1 MHYTDVFRPLEYYR
15 IDLAPGE
22 LPDVATID
30 ERAAAT
36 STNRQPTTG
45 ASVLVESLVRHGV
58 DVVFA
63 YPGGASMPMHQA
75 LTYYRDKIRTILPR
89 HEQGGIF
96 AAEGYARVTGR
107 PGVVMATSGPGALNL
122 VTGLADAKLDSLPIV
137 AITGQVPT
145 KVIGTDAFQETP
157 MVEVCRAITK
167 HHYLVQDARDI
178 ARIVKE
184 AFHIASTGRP
194 GPVLIDMP
202 KDIQNTLVVDPDYDV
217 AMDLPG
223 YRLPGPPSAEK
234 IRLVVEAI
242 KNSRRPIIYCGGGTV
257 AAGASEE
264 LREFVRKTG
273 IPVAMTLQGLG
284 AIPSDHYLALGMLGM
299 HGTVYS
305 NVAINE
311 ADLLLAFGVR
321 FDDRVT
327 GKLSEF
333 AKHGKIIHVDIDAS
347 EINKNKTAHIAVNS
361 DVKTTLKLLN
371 PIVEPGDYRDWHQQI
386 DAWRESDPM
395 TYSDRDDAILP
406 QYVIDEFSRIAR
418 GNFLMTTGVGQHQMF
433 AAQWTKFDRPRAWV
447 TSGGLG
453 SMGFGLPAAMGAQA
467 AFPDAL
473 VVDIDGDGSF
483 VMNIQELATVKCENL
498 PVKVIV
504 LNNQH
509 LGMVVQWEDR
519 FHGGNRAHTYL
530 GPVEHPEYT
539 GEGSGDLPDTTY
551 PDFVAISKGFG
562 IAARQIRRK
571 EEVIP
576 ALQEMIA
583 HPGPYVLDVLVPY
596 QEHVLPMIP
605 AGGTV
610 REIIKS

>member
-1 MHYTDVFRPLEYYR
+1 
-15 IDLAPGE
+15 
-22 LPDVATID
+22 VATID
-30 ERAAAT
+30 ERAVLT
-36 STNRQPTTG
+36 TKRQPTTG
-45 ASVLVESLVRHGV
+45 ASVLVESLARHGV

-178 ARIVKE
+178 TRIVKE

-234 IRLVVEAI
+234 LRMMVQAI
-242 KNSRRPIIYCGGGTV
+242 KASRRPIIYCGGGTV
-257 AAGASEE
+257 AAGASDE

-333 AKHGKIIHVDIDAS
+333 AKHGRIIHVDIDAS

-361 DVKTTLKLLN
+361 DVKTTLTMLN

-530 GPVEHPEYT
+530 GPVDHPEYT

-562 IAARQIRRK
+562 IAAKQIRHK

-576 ALQEMIA
+576 ALLEMIA

>member
-1 MHYTDVFRPLEYYR
+1 M
-15 IDLAPGE
+15 
-22 LPDVATID
+22 ATID
-30 ERAAAT
+30 DRATTAT
-36 STNRQPTTG
+36 KSLPTTG
-45 ASVLVESLVRHGV
+45 ADVLVESLARHGV
-58 DVVFA
+58 EVVFA

-75 LTYYRDKIRTILPR
+75 LTRQRDKIRTILPR

-96 AAEGYARVTGR
+96 AAEGYARVTGK

-167 HHYLVQDARDI
+167 HHYLVQNARDI
-178 ARIVKE
+178 ARVVKE
-184 AFHIASTGRP
+184 AFHLASTGRP
-194 GPVLIDMP
+194 GPVLIDVP
-202 KDIQNTLVVDPDYDV
+202 KDVQNTAVPNPDYDV

-223 YRLPGPPSAEK
+223 YRLPPPPSPETVREIA
-234 IRLVVEAI
+234 EAI
-242 KNSRRPIIYCGGGTV
+242 RGSRRPIVYCGGGV
-257 AAGASEE
+257 IASGAADE
-264 LREFVRKTG
+264 LREFVNKTG

-284 AIPSDHYLALGMLGM
+284 SIPSDHYLSLGMLGM

-305 NVAINE
+305 NYAINE

-333 AKHGKIIHVDIDAS
+333 AKHGRIVHVDIDAS
-347 EINKNKTAHIAVNS
+347 EINKNKTAQLAVNS
-361 DVKTTLKLLN
+361 DVKSTLAALN
-371 PIVEPGDYRDWHQQI
+371 PLVEMGDYREWHKQI
-386 DAWRESDPM
+386 DAAREADPM
-395 TYSDRDDAILP
+395 AYDQRDDAIIP
-406 QYVIDEFSRIAR
+406 QYVIDQFSKIA
-418 GNFLMTTGVGQHQMF
+418 GGDFLMTTGVGQHQMW
-433 AAQWTKFDRPRAWV
+433 AAQWTKFTRPRAWV

-483 VMNIQELATVKCENL
+483 VMNIQELATLYCENL
-498 PVKVIV
+498 PVKMIV

-530 GPVEHPEYT
+530 GPVDHPEAV
-539 GEGSGDLPDTTY
+539 GEGSGDLPETTY
-551 PDFVAISKGFG
+551 PDFVTIARGFG
-562 IAARQIRRK
+562 VAARQIRKK
-571 EEVIP
+571 EDVVG

-583 HPGPYVLDVLVPY
+583 HPGPYVLDILVPY

-605 AGGTV
+605 AGGTF
-610 REIIKS
+610 RDIIKS

>member
-1 MHYTDVFRPLEYYR
+1 M
-15 IDLAPGE
+15 LA
-22 LPDVATID
+22 
-30 ERAAAT
+30 
-36 STNRQPTTG
+36 
-45 ASVLVESLVRHGV
+45 RHGV

-63 YPGGASMPMHQA
+63 YPGGASMPLHQA
-75 LTYYRDKIRTILPR
+75 LTRCRDRIRTILPR

-96 AAEGYARVTGR
+96 AAEGYARVTGK

-145 KVIGTDAFQETP
+145 GVIGTDAFQETP

-167 HHYLVQDARDI
+167 HHYLVQNARDL
-178 ARIVKE
+178 ARVVKE

-194 GPVLIDMP
+194 GPVLIDIP
-202 KDIQNTLVVDPDYDV
+202 KDVQNTIVRDPDFDP
-217 AMDLPG
+217 ALDLPG
-223 YRLPGPPSAEK
+223 YRLPPPPAAEV
-234 IRLVVEAI
+234 IDEVLSAI
-242 KNSRRPIIYCGGGTV
+242 KASERPIIYCGGGVV
-257 AAGASEE
+257 ASNAAPE
-264 LREFVRKTG
+264 LREFAAKTG

-284 AIPSDHYLALGMLGM
+284 SLPSEHYLSLGMLGM

-305 NVAINE
+305 NYAVND
-311 ADLLLAFGVR
+311 ADLLLALGVR

-333 AKHGKIIHVDIDAS
+333 AKHGRIVHVDIDAS
-347 EINKNKTAHIAVNS
+347 EINKNKSAHIAVHT
-361 DVKTTLKLLN
+361 DVKSFLTAIT
-371 PIVEPGDYRDWHQQI
+371 PRVESADWRAWHQKL
-386 DAWRESDPM
+386 DAWRAADPM
-395 TYSDRDDAILP
+395 TYDHRDDAILP
-406 QYVIDEFSRIAR
+406 QYVIEQFSKLTN
-418 GNFLMTTGVGQHQMF
+418 GEFLMTTGVGQHQMW
-433 AAQWTKFDRPRAWV
+433 AAQWTNFVHPRSWV

-467 AFPDAL
+467 AFPNAL

-483 VMNIQELATVKCENL
+483 VMNIQELATLHCENL

-519 FHGGNRAHTYL
+519 FHAGNRAHTYL
-530 GPVEHPEYT
+530 GPVDHPEAVGQGG
-539 GEGSGDLPDTTY
+539 GELPEVSY
-551 PDFVAISKGFG
+551 PDFVAIARGFG
-562 IAARQIRRK
+562 IAARQVRRK
-571 EEVIP
+571 EDVVD
-576 ALQEMIA
+576 ALRELIA
-583 HPGPYVLDVLVPY
+583 YPGPFILDVMVPY

-610 REIIKS
+610 RDIIKS

>member
-1 MHYTDVFRPLEYYR
+1 M
-15 IDLAPGE
+15 
-22 LPDVATID
+22 ATID
-30 ERAAAT
+30 DRAATAT
-36 STNRQPTTG
+36 KSLPTTG
-45 ASVLVESLVRHGV
+45 ADVLVESLARHGV

-75 LTYYRDKIRTILPR
+75 LTRQRDRIRTILPR

-167 HHYLVQDARDI
+167 HHYLVQNARDI
-178 ARIVKE
+178 ARVVKE
-184 AFHIASTGRP
+184 AFHLASTGRP
-194 GPVLIDMP
+194 GPVLIDVP
-202 KDIQNTLVVDPDYDV
+202 KDVQNTAVPNPNYDV

-223 YRLPGPPSAEK
+223 YRLPPAPSGETVRA
-234 IRLVVEAI
+234 IAEAI
-242 KNSRRPIIYCGGGTV
+242 KGSRRPIIYCGGGV
-257 AAGASEE
+257 IASGAAEE
-264 LREFVRKTG
+264 LREFVNKTG

-284 AIPSDHYLALGMLGM
+284 SIPTDHYLSLGMLGM

-305 NVAINE
+305 NYAINE

-333 AKHGKIIHVDIDAS
+333 AKHGRIVHVDIDAS
-347 EINKNKTAHIAVNS
+347 EINKNKAAHLAVNS
-361 DVKTTLKLLN
+361 DVKSTLAALN
-371 PIVEPGDYRDWHQQI
+371 PLVEKADYREWHKQI
-386 DAWRESDPM
+386 DEARAADPM
-395 TYSDRDDAILP
+395 TYDQRDDAIMP
-406 QYVIDEFSRIAR
+406 QYVIDQFSKLA
-418 GNFLMTTGVGQHQMF
+418 GGDFLMTTGVGQHQMW
-433 AAQWTKFDRPRAWV
+433 AAQWTKFTRPRAWV

-467 AFPDAL
+467 AFPDSL

-483 VMNIQELATVKCENL
+483 VMNIQELATLHCESL
-498 PVKVIV
+498 PVKMIV

-530 GPVEHPEYT
+530 GPVEHPEAV
-539 GEGSGDLPDTTY
+539 GEGSGDLPETTY
-551 PDFVAISKGFG
+551 PDFVTIAKGFG
-562 IAARQIRRK
+562 VAARQIRKK
-571 EEVIP
+571 EDVVE
-576 ALQEMIA
+576 ALREMIA
-583 HPGPYVLDVLVPY
+583 HPGPYVLDILVPY

-605 AGGTV
+605 AGGTF
-610 REIIKS
+610 RDIIKS